1 MCYKP
6 AMRSTHC
13 IRALL
18 SVAVAT
24 VAATLGAPSLARAQ
38 QLAAPAAST
47 LTVFVRAAPIG
58 SELSSVVRTA
68 DGWTIT
74 STGRLNAPLDIVTR
88 RFEARYD
95 ANWKPLELTIDSV
108 VRGLPFTAHTTVD
121 GATMKTEVV
130 TNGQSNTVT
139 AMTDAEVL
147 LPNLFFA
154 AFEAVSAKLGTA
166 ATGTTISAYVVA
178 QATITIRVTG
188 FTNEQ
193 IQTAKQLINTRHTHV
208 TIQQP
213 AGSFDAEIWADEN
226 GRLLHL
232 SIPSQSLDVVRD
244 DVASVAARQVPVSR
258 PNDEQVRIPSN
269 GFSLVGTVSKPLTA
283 ATGPLP
289 AVVLIGGSGPTD
301 RDEMLFNIPVLGQ
314 VANALADA
322 GFVTLRYD
330 KRGVGQS
337 GGRLESATFADYTE
351 DLRAAVKVLAD
362 RKDVD
367 PKRIAVIGHSEGGA
381 VALMAASRDKRIAA
395 VGLIAA
401 NGVTGAELVLEQQQ
415 HALSRS
421 TFSDA
426 EKQQKVDL
434 QKKIMQAVITGKGW
448 EQFSAADRRL
458 VDTPEFQSILTN
470 DPSKVMPDVKQP
482 ILILQGELDTQVAP
496 SNADRLAGLARAR
509 KNAPPVQVARVP
521 GVNHL
526 LVPAT
531 TGEVDEYGS
540 LADRTVSPA
549 VTSAIANWLKSTFAV
564 R

>member
-1 MCYKP
+1 
-6 AMRSTHC
+6 MRSTYC

-521 GVNHL
+521 GINHL

>member
-1 MCYKP
+1 
-6 AMRSTHC
+6 MRSTHC

-213 AGSFDAEIWADEN
+213 AGSFDAEIWADGN

-521 GVNHL
+521 GINHL

>member
-1 MCYKP
+1 
-6 AMRSTHC
+6 MRSTHC